1 MRKKLLFVIDSLTI
15 GGAEKSLISLLNM
28 IDSSKY
34 EIDLLLFKKGGDL
47 EKYVPRNINILPVP
61 EYFRYINREKLTASK
76 SVLYSYYRLKTSLSL
91 RINNFQQ
98 KTLHSEQVVFR
109 SIKKVMLPIQKKYDV
124 AIAYSQGMPT
134 YFVAKKVNASRKL
147 AWINT
152 DYVNTLYDKEI
163 DYQSYE
169 KIDKIIAVSQNTRES
184 VSQIRKEY
192 THKVDIILDI
202 LDPNMI
208 YKMAEEHKVDEF
220 DKFSVNILTVG
231 RLVSA
236 KSYDTAIEVARLLKN
251 SGYKFKWFGIGEG
264 PERKKL
270 QDLIDQYELNDC
282 FILLGKKL
290 NPYTYMNDCDIYVQT
305 SIKEGFGLT
314 VSEAKILKKP
324 IVCTTFPTAK
334 EIINHNIDGLI
345 VDHEVD
351 SIYNGIRKYLDDI
364 HFKEKIIR
372 ELRSKE
378 PYSSVN
384 QLNKFYE
391 LVENES
397 VVIS

>member
-1 MRKKLLFVIDSLTI
+1 MRV
-15 GGAEKSLISLLNM
+15 
-28 IDSSKY
+28 
-34 EIDLLLFKKGGDL
+34 
-47 EKYVPRNINILPVP
+47 
-61 EYFRYINREKLTASK
+61 
-76 SVLYSYYRLKTSLSL
+76 
-91 RINNFQQ
+91 NNYKQN
-98 KTLHSEQVVFR
+98 TLHSEQVVFR
-109 SIKKVMLPIQKKYDV
+109 SINKTMLPIEKEYDV

-134 YFVAKKVNASRKL
+134 YFVANKVNASRKL

-169 KIDKIIAVSQNTRES
+169 NIDKIVAVSQNTKES
-184 VSQIRKEY
+184 VSQMRKEY
-192 THKVDIILDI
+192 NHKVDMILDI
-202 LDPNMI
+202 VDPNMI
-208 YKMAEEHKVDEF
+208 YKMAEEHKIDEF
-220 DKFSVNILTVG
+220 DESSVNILTVG
-231 RLVSA
+231 RLVTA

-270 QDLIDQYELNDC
+270 QDLIDNYELNDC
-282 FILLGKKL
+282 FTLLGKKL

-324 IVCTTFPTAK
+324 IVCTSFPTAK
-334 EIINHNIDGLI
+334 EIINHNVDGLI
-345 VDHEVD
+345 VDHDVE
-351 SIYNGIRKYLDDI
+351 SIYNGIRKYLDNN
-364 HFKEKIIR
+364 HFREKIIR
-372 ELRSKE
+372 ELLAKE

-384 QLNKFYE
+384 QLHKFYE
-391 LVENES
+391 LVENEG